1 MLIKSFNDKIKF
13 PVQENFFDK
22 IEVKNNICVNVFGY
36 ENGLVFL
43 IFVSDKKFE
52 NLIDLLLIT
61 GGDKSY
67 YVYIKDF
74 DRFMFHKTKN
84 KNKKWFCRSCLQCFS
99 SKNVLTEHKEDCL
112 IINGKQSV
120 KLEKGTIEF
129 ENYFKQIP
137 APFKILADFECNLKG
152 VEKSSKNTFLAVLLT
167 KLFVLIIDLVSQLLF
182 LEVKM
187 LLINLLKQFLK
198 RVSTVKK

>member
-1 MLIKSFNDKIKF
+1 MFMSKILTDLCFTKQKIKT
-13 PVQENFFDK
+13 K
-22 IEVKNNICVNVFGY
+22 
-36 ENGLVFL
+36 
-43 IFVSDKKFE
+43 KKFC
-52 NLIDLLLIT
+52 
-61 GGDKSY
+61 
-67 YVYIKDF
+67 
-74 DRFMFHKTKN
+74 KN
-84 KNKKWFCRSCLQCFS
+84 YLQCFS
-99 SKNVLTEHKEDCL
+99 SKNVLTEYKEDCL
-112 IINGKQSV
+112 SINGAQSV
-120 KLEKGTIEF
+120 EVEKGTIEF